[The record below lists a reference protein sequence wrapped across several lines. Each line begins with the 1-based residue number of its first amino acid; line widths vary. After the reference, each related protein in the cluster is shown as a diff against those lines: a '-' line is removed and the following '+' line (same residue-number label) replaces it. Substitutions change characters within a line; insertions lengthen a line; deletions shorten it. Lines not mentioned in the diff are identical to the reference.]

1 MNIIVSEMKNLLEA
15 SNYRLD
21 EAEGQISK
29 LNNKMTV
36 STQRENEKE
45 NRQEKHE
52 KPKGPLG

>member
-36 STQRENEKE
+36 STQRENEKKRDLRE
-45 NRQEKHE
+45 TREV
-52 KPKGPLG
+52 